1 MSPRLSRPAP
11 IPLSTRRVLDFDLE
25 TVAAGYAD
33 PNWVPSHVTAWA
45 YSWVGQ
51 SRIHVGA
58 LPVASLFDRHAKAVF
73 LEPLLAAIRQA
84 DVLTGHNLI
93 RFDLPV
99 LQTEMMRLDLPSLT
113 PVLVQDTIRLPRSKG
128 FKKGLDNLG
137 VLLETLTRKRSL
149 NWEEWDRAYGE
160 PDLATVKARVRSD
173 VKMHKEVREKMRE
186 RGWLAAPRLWKP

>member
-45 YSWVGQ
+45 FSWVGK